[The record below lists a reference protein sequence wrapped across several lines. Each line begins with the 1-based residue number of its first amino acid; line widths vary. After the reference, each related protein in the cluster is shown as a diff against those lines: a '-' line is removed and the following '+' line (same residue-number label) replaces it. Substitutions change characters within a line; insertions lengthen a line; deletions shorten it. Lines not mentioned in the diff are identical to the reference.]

1 MHKFMFLMK
10 SMDSNIWLS
19 NEYVKYVIYIKY
31 EIYMYLQQCQVF
43 CTKKVGQHFTAHILY
58 TEPSENNS

>member
-1 MHKFMFLMK
+1 
-10 SMDSNIWLS
+10 MDSNIWLS